1 MSLAKEVSILAL
13 HGFTGCG
20 DDFFGFSDKC
30 KLVSDWHCPN
40 LPGHRGDIDHG
51 VNAIMCDPTSTRVFL
66 QNYIKEIF
74 PTPKL
79 LLGYS
84 MGARAAL
91 HLALANPNKWRA
103 IILISPNSGIKNEG
117 DRKIRRDEDHKLA
130 NRIEIEG
137 TSSFIK
143 RWKETPLIKSQKS
156 IRADW
161 QKRMHEGREQ
171 HSSLGLATSLR
182 EFGQGNCPYL
192 LDKLN
197 ILKMPVLIL
206 TGMNDTNYCNI
217 ASQICERLTHAEHVT
232 IHNSGHMPHLEQPDQ
247 SSKTIDQFVSKI
259 SFYNKSK

>member
-20 DDFFGFSDKC
+20 EDFFGFSDKC
-30 KLVSDWHCPN
+30 KLVSDWYCPN
-40 LPGHRGDIDHG
+40 LPGHRIDMVPG
-51 VNAIMCDPTSTRVFL
+51 VNKIMCDPASTRVFL
-66 QNYIKEIF
+66 QNYIKEIS
-74 PTPKL
+74 PSPKL

-91 HLALANPNKWRA
+91 HLALANPNNWRA
-103 IILISPNSGIKNEG
+103 IILISPNPGIKNER
-117 DRKIRRDEDHKLA
+117 DRKIRRDEDHELA

-137 TSSFIK
+137 VSSFIK
-143 RWKETPLIKSQKS
+143 SWKETPLIKSQKN

-197 ILKMPVLIL
+197 IIKMPVLIL
-206 TGMNDTNYCNI
+206 TGMNDTNYCKI

-232 IHNSGHMPHLEQPDQ
+232 IKNSGHMPHLERPDE
-247 SSKTIDQFVSKI
+247 SAKIMDQFVSKI
-259 SFYNKSK
+259 GFYNKSK

>member
-1 MSLAKEVSILAL
+1 MSLAKEVSIVAL

-20 DDFFGFSDKC
+20 DDFFGFSEKC
-30 KLVSDWHCPN
+30 KLVSHWHCPN
-40 LPGHRGDIDHG
+40 LPGHGGDIDHG
-51 VNAIMCDPTSTRVFL
+51 ANKIMCDPASTRVFI
-66 QNYIKEIF
+66 QNYIKEIS
-74 PTPKL
+74 PSPKL

-103 IILISPNSGIKNEG
+103 LILISPNPGIKNHK

-130 NRIEIEG
+130 NRIETEG

-192 LDKLN
+192 LDELN
-197 ILKMPVLIL
+197 VLKMPVLIL
-206 TGMNDTNYCNI
+206 TGLNDTKYCNI
-217 ASQICERLTHAEHVT
+217 ASQICEKLTNAEHVP
-232 IHNSGHMPHLEQPDQ
+232 INNSGHMPHLEQPDMT
-247 SSKTIDQFVSKI
+247 SKVIDRFISKI
-259 SFYNKSK
+259 EL

>member
-1 MSLAKEVSILAL
+1 MSLAKELSIVAL
-13 HGFTGCG
+13 HGFTGSG
-20 DDFFGFSDKC
+20 EDFFGFHDKC
-30 KLVSDWHCPN
+30 KHVSNWYCPN
-40 LPGHRGDIDHG
+40 LPGHCGDIDHG
-51 VNAIMCDPTSTRVFL
+51 VNTIMCDPASTSVFL
-66 QNYIKEIF
+66 QNYIKDIS
-74 PTPKL
+74 PSPKL

-91 HLALANPNKWRA
+91 HLALVNPNNWRA
-103 IILISPNSGIKNEG
+103 LILISPNPGIKNQK

-137 TSSFIK
+137 TSSFMK
-143 RWKETPLIKSQKS
+143 RWKETPLIKSQKM

-161 QKRMHEGREQ
+161 QKRMHESREQ

-206 TGMNDTNYCNI
+206 TGMNDTKYCNK
-217 ASQICERLTHAEHVT
+217 AAQICERLTHAEHVT
-232 IHNSGHMPHLEQPDQ
+232 INNSGHMPHLEQPDQ

-259 SFYNKSK
+259 DFLQ